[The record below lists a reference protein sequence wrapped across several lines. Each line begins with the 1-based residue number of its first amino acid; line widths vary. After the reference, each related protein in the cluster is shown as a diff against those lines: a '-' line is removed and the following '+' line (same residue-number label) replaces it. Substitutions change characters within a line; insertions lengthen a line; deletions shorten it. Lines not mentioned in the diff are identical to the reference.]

1 MFRRKVHLNRKHKG
15 LIFYSPQE
23 HGMVP
28 NGGRTYYLNRS
39 QPPMLLQMAN
49 DYLEATSDEQL
60 IRENLCFFEQEYS
73 YWCENHTITVIL
85 EDGRQHRMFR

>member
-1 MFRRKVHLNRKHKG
+1 
-15 LIFYSPQE
+15 
-23 HGMVP
+23 MVP

-49 DYLEATSDEQL
+49 DYLEATADEQL
-60 IRENLCFFEQEYS
+60 IRENLRFFEQEYS
-73 YWCENHTITVIL
+73 YWSENHMITVIL